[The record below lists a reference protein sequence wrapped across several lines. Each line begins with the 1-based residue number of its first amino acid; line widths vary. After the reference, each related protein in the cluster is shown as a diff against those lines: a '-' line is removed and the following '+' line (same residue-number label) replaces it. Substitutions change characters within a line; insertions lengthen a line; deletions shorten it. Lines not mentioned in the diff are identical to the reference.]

1 MLLMYSLDQQVYSKR
16 NGVQGEVSRL
26 STDILR
32 EARPPQLTG
41 EERACP
47 LELTFGIIYSTFV
60 SSELSAGVVRLIQPS
75 SLREIIR

>member
-1 MLLMYSLDQQVYSKR
+1 MYSLDQQVYSER
-16 NGVQGEVSRL
+16 NGGQGEVSRL

-32 EARPPQLTG
+32 EAGPPQLTG

-60 SSELSAGVVRLIQPS
+60 PRELSAGVARLTQPS
-75 SLREIIR
+75 SLRENTR